1 MRVRVDGEDLTG
13 CPEWQVADI
22 QGLSPES
29 AIVTTSDRAWLD
41 GAAVTGARIG
51 PREITMQIFV
61 DGDPQEARL
70 RLYEM
75 FPLKGT
81 VSLTI
86 GTHLREVQTSGIV
99 KRVECDLFKQAQ
111 EVDVTIVCPDPY
123 LYSPRERE
131 MDANGVIRNPGLPV
145 GIIAESDGGPVS
157 DGTRTVSVGT
167 LTPTAYI
174 LDTREGMKS
183 VTRQSTGASLMRYVI
198 LDSGWPQCGHG
209 ETIITGATSAKIRP
223 RWLGI

>member
-1 MRVRVDGEDLTG
+1 MRIKVDGKDLTG
-13 CPEWQVADI
+13 CSEWQVADV
-22 QGLSPES
+22 QGLSPED
-29 AIVTTSDRAWLD
+29 AVVTTSDRAWLD

-70 RLYEM
+70 MLYEM
-75 FPLKGT
+75 LPLKGT

-86 GTHLREVQTSGIV
+86 GTHLMEVQTAGVV

-131 MDANGVIRNPGLPV
+131 ADSDGVIRNPGLPV

-157 DGTRTVSVGT
+157 DGTRTFS
-167 LTPTAYI
+167 LTTTTTAYV
-174 LDTREGMKS
+174 LDSREGSRS
-183 VTRQSTGASLMRYVI
+183 VKAQSTGASLIRNMAAG
-198 LDSGWPQCGHG
+198 SAWPICGHG
-209 ETIITGATSAKIRP
+209 ETVITGATSAKIRP